1 MNDLLERI
9 RQGFDNMS
17 DREQRLTL
25 IMGVTFAVLL
35 TAAPLYLMSTTN
47 AELEEENDQIRA
59 LIGRLSLERA
69 KLQRLAKEH
78 EAAMARY
85 GSPTPALGSFVEG
98 EARKQGISIREVTE
112 EPQKTVGAY
121 QRRNVR
127 VTLPSVGLAEV
138 VNLLNNLV
146 TSPHPVAIE
155 QVNFEHHKPGDAYN
169 VKVGVLTYDKKKPT
183 KDKAEADDG
192 TETGEG

>member
-1 MNDLLERI
+1 MNDLFDRV

-17 DREQRLTL
+17 DREQRLTVAMAL
-25 IMGVTFAVLL
+25 TFAVLL
-35 TAAPLYLMSTTN
+35 TALPLFLMLTANSD
-47 AELEEENDQIRA
+47 LEAENDEMRA

-69 KLQRLAKEH
+69 KLQRLAQAH
-78 EAAMARY
+78 EGSLRRY
-85 GSPTPALGSFVEG
+85 DNPTPALGSFVEG

-112 EPQKTVGAY
+112 EPLKTVGLY

-138 VNLLNNLV
+138 INLLNNIV

-155 QVNFEHHKPGDAYN
+155 QVNFEHHKPGDVYN
-169 VKVGVLTYDKKKPT
+169 VKVGVLTYDKKKPS
-183 KDKAEADDG
+183 KGDA
-192 TETGEG
+192 ETGEG